1 MGPVLH
7 KNEGGCMA
15 DSERIYRRT
24 SAGHG
29 ALRAADPGIPEEHLR
44 VLAAIDNSGTHA
56 AILVG
61 ALKDYSEGVVRGW
74 LSRLEALGL
83 VESVEVVDQDD
94 LDFTGNFQLV
104 SIRAE
109 LERRRREENER
120 IDSLLLR

>member
-1 MGPVLH
+1 
-7 KNEGGCMA
+7 
-15 DSERIYRRT
+15 
-24 SAGHG
+24 
-29 ALRAADPGIPEEHLR
+29 
-44 VLAAIDNSGTHA
+44 
-56 AILVG
+56 VG